1 MPPPTPAELAAI
13 LHAKLKPEAMANY
26 AEWIL
31 ARTPPDQQAAMQI
44 LIDADESAPI
54 DPDPLK
60 AVVTNGDVIDIVN
73 EVDAQIGT
81 AVVNIEDSAVI
92 NATYTAA

>member
-13 LHAKLKPEAMANY
+13 LHAQLKPEAMANY

-31 ARTPPDQQAAMQI
+31 ARTPPEQQAAMQE

-60 AVVTNGDVIDIVN
+60 AVVSNGDVIDIV
-73 EVDAQIGT
+73 DAEDVEIGT
-81 AVVNIEDSAVI
+81 AVVNIEDSQVI